1 MEANAPALV
10 PSGDRTALPVILAG
24 LATTTLALFGVWA
37 ANQASDSFN
46 IMSWYGYYII
56 PIGAVLVGLVAGSG
70 YGLAS
75 WVTGVRISRTL
86 LWVVICLQ
94 VLAYFLAQY
103 IDFRHLL
110 SSNPEAG
117 QVGFLE
123 FFDETTRSFAWTQK
137 DGSAGSPLGAWGY
150 LWRCLEIAGFGLGG
164 LIVPLILKAK
174 PYCQSC
180 QRYMRTKALGLLPA
194 GVPPK
199 KIKKKDLD
207 GKAEF
212 DKAHESAWNQ
222 GMLSLEEMR
231 KAGQEGKFER
241 FNQILDEQRA
251 AQKDIAK
258 LTTRI
263 AVSLSYCPS
272 CHNSQLNAVSL
283 SGQGNKIA
291 RQELGI
297 SKVDPGLSR
306 ELV

>member
-1 MEANAPALV
+1 MEEIAPPLV
-10 PSGDRTALPVILAG
+10 PSGDRTAIPVIVAG
-24 LATTTLALFGVWA
+24 LITTALALFGVWA

-70 YGLAS
+70 YGIAS
-75 WVTGVRISRTL
+75 WVTGVRISRSL
-86 LWVVICLQ
+86 LWVVIFLQ

-103 IDFRHLL
+103 IQFKHLL
-110 SSNPEAG
+110 AKYPDASE
-117 QVGFLE
+117 VGFLE

-180 QRYMRTKALGLLPA
+180 QRYMRTKSLGLLPA
-194 GVPPK
+194 GAPPK

-207 GKAEF
+207 AKAEF
-212 DKAHESAWNQ
+212 DKAQESAWSQ
-222 GMLSLEEMR
+222 GMLSLEELR
-231 KAGQEGKFER
+231 KYAQEGKLEPFKR
-241 FNQILDEQRA
+241 ILDEHRA
-251 AQKDIAK
+251 AQKEVAK

-263 AVSLSYCPS
+263 SVSLSFCPS
-272 CHNSQLNAVSL
+272 CYNSHLSAATL

-291 RQELGI
+291 RQELG
-297 SKVDPGLSR
+297 SSEVNPGLSR
-306 ELV
+306 EFI